1 MNLKQCATTTGQNGF
16 IFNETREQNRVIKCI
31 PLFSQT
37 TVKRTDREEAGEEEA
52 AARCYSCLRVRGKV

>member
-37 TVKRTDREEAGEEEA
+37 TVKRTDREAGGGSSGGA
-52 AARCYSCLRVRGKV
+52 LCTIFTILLTL